1 MKVLITD
8 YAWPDLKVETGVI
21 ESAGFELVAGPAVAG
36 NEEEIERL
44 VAEHDPDAILTCW
57 APVSAR
63 AITSATRLK
72 IVARLGVGLDNIDVG
87 AACAVGAW
95 VTNVPDYCV
104 EEVSDHA
111 LALLLNHFRAIAGY
125 DRDVKEGRWAPGSR
139 PLKRIAEL
147 TVGIIGYGRIGRA
160 SGRKLAAFG
169 CTVLATNGDYP
180 VTAEA
185 GVQAATVEDIQN
197 SADAIILHVP
207 LTNETHHLV
216 DESFISA
223 CKHKPLL
230 INVSRGGLV
239 SNEAILDALAD
250 GRLSGAALDVV
261 EGEPSPSA
269 KVIGHANVTAT
280 PHVAFLSDTSVI
292 ELRARACEE
301 VVRVLS
307 GKDPVNACNRLQNGQ
322 SLPGGVASD
331 IRVIQTVQGSI
342 VVKKAL
348 DKLKVAADWR
358 SDPARSLT
366 EVAALNAATELLGPG
381 VVPRVLW
388 SDGVRNQFAMELVSS
403 TQKNWKQ
410 ELLAGTVNLATAR
423 RVGELLGMLHK
434 RSSTCPALAERF
446 ADQTF
451 FRELRVTPYFERV
464 AQRNPEYR
472 DAVSTVIEGVTTR
485 RQALVH
491 GDYSPKNLL
500 VDDATVT
507 VVDWEVAHWGDP
519 RFDVAFVLAHLI
531 LKAHRREA
539 KMNELLLAERSFVDG
554 YRVEGPA
561 VFDAHLL
568 PLLGC
573 LLLAR
578 LDSDSPVD
586 YIAELDT
593 GGIRR
598 IAHTLLSEDMTFANR
613 WFN

>member
-1 MKVLITD
+1 
-8 YAWPDLKVETGVI
+8 
-21 ESAGFELVAGPAVAG
+21 
-36 NEEEIERL
+36 
-44 VAEHDPDAILTCW
+44 
-57 APVSAR
+57 
-63 AITSATRLK
+63 
-72 IVARLGVGLDNIDVG
+72 
-87 AACAVGAW
+87 
-95 VTNVPDYCV
+95 
-104 EEVSDHA
+104 
-111 LALLLNHFRAIAGY
+111 
-125 DRDVKEGRWAPGSR
+125 
-139 PLKRIAEL
+139 
-147 TVGIIGYGRIGRA
+147 
-160 SGRKLAAFG
+160 
-169 CTVLATNGDYP
+169 VLATNGDYP

-185 GVQAATVEDIQN
+185 GVQSATIQDIQN

-207 LTNETHHLV
+207 LTSETHHLV

-223 CKHKPLL
+223 CKRKPLL
-230 INVSRGGLV
+230 VNVSRGGLV
-239 SNEAILDALAD
+239 SNEAVLAALAD
-250 GRLSGAALDVV
+250 GRLSGAGLDVV
-261 EGEPSPSA
+261 EGEPSPPA
-269 KVIGHANVTAT
+269 NIIGHANVTAT
-280 PHVAFLSDTSVI
+280 PHVAFLSDTSVL
-292 ELRARACEE
+292 ELRTRACEE
-301 VVRVLS
+301 AVRVLS
-307 GKDPVNACNRLQNGQ
+307 GKDPVNACNRLQSGEL
-322 SLPGGVASD
+322 LPGGVASD
-331 IRVIQTVQGSI
+331 IQVVQTIQGPI

-381 VVPRVLW
+381 AVPRVLW
-388 SDGVRNQFAMELVSS
+388 SDSVRNQFAMELVPP

-434 RSSTCPALAERF
+434 RSSQSPAIAERF

-451 FRELRVTPYFERV
+451 FRELRLTPYFERV
-464 AQRNPEYR
+464 AQHNPEYR

-500 VDDATVT
+500 VDNATVT

-531 LKAHRREA
+531 LKAHRRDV
-539 KMNELLLAERSFVDG
+539 KVDELLSAERSFVEG
-554 YRVEGPA
+554 YLVEGPA
-561 VFDAHLL
+561 IFDAHLL

-586 YIAELDT
+586 YVPELDT

-598 IAHTLLSEDMTFANR
+598 VAQTLLSGDMTFANR

>member
-8 YAWPDLKVETGVI
+8 YAWPDLKV
-21 ESAGFELVAGPAVAG
+21 
-36 NEEEIERL
+36 
-44 VAEHDPDAILTCW
+44 
-57 APVSAR
+57 
-63 AITSATRLK
+63 
-72 IVARLGVGLDNIDVG
+72 
-87 AACAVGAW
+87 
-95 VTNVPDYCV
+95 
-104 EEVSDHA
+104 
-111 LALLLNHFRAIAGY
+111 
-125 DRDVKEGRWAPGSR
+125 
-139 PLKRIAEL
+139 
-147 TVGIIGYGRIGRA
+147 
-160 SGRKLAAFG
+160 
-169 CTVLATNGDYP
+169 
-180 VTAEA
+180 
-185 GVQAATVEDIQN
+185 QN
-197 SADAIILHVP
+197 NADAIILHVP
-207 LTNETHHLV
+207 LTSETHHLV
-216 DESFISA
+216 DEKFNSA

-239 SNEAILDALAD
+239 SNEAVLDALAD

-261 EGEPSPSA
+261 EGEPNRSA
-269 KVIGHANVTAT
+269 NIIGHANVTAT
-280 PHVAFLSDTSVI
+280 PHVAFLSDTSVL

-307 GKDPVNACNRLQNGQ
+307 GKDPVNACNRLQSGQ
-322 SLPGGVASD
+322 PLRGGVASD
-331 IRVIQTVQGSI
+331 IQVIQTVQGSI
-342 VVKKAL
+342 VIKKAL
-348 DKLKVAADWR
+348 DKLKVAAEWR

-366 EVAALNAATELLGPG
+366 EVAALNAATEVLGPG
-381 VVPRVLW
+381 AVPRVLW
-388 SDGVRNQFAMELVSS
+388 SDRVRNQFAMELVPQ

-410 ELLAGTVNLATAR
+410 ELLAGTVNLMPAR

-434 RSSTCPALAERF
+434 RSSARPALAERF

-451 FRELRVTPYFERV
+451 FRELRVAPYFDRV

-472 DAVSTVIEGVTTR
+472 DAVSRVIEGVTTR

-500 VDDATVT
+500 VDNATVT

-539 KMNELLLAERSFVDG
+539 KADELLSAERSFVEG
-554 YRVEGPA
+554 YLVEGPT

-586 YIAELDT
+586 YVPELDT

-598 IAHTLLSEDMTFANR
+598 IAQTLLIGDMTFAKR
-613 WFN
+613 WLD

>member
-1 MKVLITD
+1 
-8 YAWPDLKVETGVI
+8 
-21 ESAGFELVAGPAVAG
+21 
-36 NEEEIERL
+36 
-44 VAEHDPDAILTCW
+44 
-57 APVSAR
+57 
-63 AITSATRLK
+63 
-72 IVARLGVGLDNIDVG
+72 VGLDNIDVG
-87 AACAVGAW
+87 AATAVGAW

-139 PLKRIAEL
+139 PLRRIAEL

-160 SGRKLAAFG
+160 TGRKLAALG

-180 VTAEA
+180 VTADA
-185 GVQAATVEDIQN
+185 GVMAASVQDIQN
-197 SADAIILHVP
+197 NADAIILHVP
-207 LTNETHHLV
+207 LTSETHHLV
-216 DESFISA
+216 DGSFISG

-239 SNEAILDALAD
+239 SNEAVLDALAD

-261 EGEPSPSA
+261 EGEPTPPENI
-269 KVIGHANVTAT
+269 VGHANVTAT

-292 ELRARACEE
+292 ELRSRACEE

-307 GKDPVNACNRLQNGQ
+307 GKDPVNACNRLQSGQ
-322 SLPGGVASD
+322 TLPGGVASD
-331 IRVIQTVQGSI
+331 IQVIRTVQGSI
-342 VVKKAL
+342 VIKKAL

-366 EVAALNAATELLGPG
+366 EVAALNAATELLGLG
-381 VVPRVLW
+381 AVPRVLW
-388 SDGVRNQFAMELVSS
+388 SDSVRNQFAMELVSP

-423 RVGELLGMLHK
+423 RVGELLGMLHS
-434 RSSTCPALAERF
+434 RSSRCPALAERF

-472 DAVSTVIEGVTTR
+472 DAVSTVIEGVTKR

-500 VDDATVT
+500 VDNATVT

-539 KMNELLLAERSFVDG
+539 KTNELLFAERSFVEG
-554 YRVEGPA
+554 YLVEGPA

-586 YIAELDT
+586 YVTELDT

-598 IAHTLLSEDMTFANR
+598 VAQTLLSNDMTFANR